1 MEMQVDEHTK
11 RVLQES
17 ITTATQE
24 REALQEMER
33 ALELSAAFY
42 KKEVAAQRREKR
54 VLEKAISE
62 SLLRVS
68 GHRYRHD
75 INYTESPITRVRRHV
90 ASSSNGRKV
99 DPPSSIRR
107 RRHRASALNGHTWPS
122 AVVAEEVA
130 EEAAATASLE
140 CAVCLDELYSSP
152 CAMLSHQ
159 GVLIC
164 SHVLHIKCAAK
175 CYHAQSLCPICR
187 KSFDALRPI

>member
-1 MEMQVDEHTK
+1 MATMEMQVDEH
-11 RVLQES
+11 
-17 ITTATQE
+17 
-24 REALQEMER
+24 LQEMER
-33 ALELSAAFY
+33 ALELSAASY

-90 ASSSNGRKV
+90 ASSSNGREV

-122 AVVAEEVA
+122 PVVAEEVA

-140 CAVCLDELYSSP
+140 CAVCLDKLNSSP

-164 SHVLHIKCAAK
+164 SHVFHIKCAAE
-175 CYHAQSLCPICR
+175 CYHVQSLCSICR
-187 KSFDALRPI
+187 KPFDALRII

>member
-1 MEMQVDEHTK
+1 MEMQVDEHTM

-42 KKEVAAQRREKR
+42 KKEVAAHRREKR
-54 VLEKAISE
+54 VWDKAISE

-90 ASSSNGRKV
+90 VSSSNGREV

-107 RRHRASALNGHTWPS
+107 RRPRASALNGHTWPS
-122 AVVAEEVA
+122 PVVAEEVA

-140 CAVCLDELYSSP
+140 CAVCLDELCSSL
-152 CAMLSHQ
+152 CAMLSHK

-164 SHVLHIKCAAK
+164 SHVFHIKCATEF
-175 CYHAQSLCPICR
+175 YHVQSLCSICR
-187 KSFDALRPI
+187 RPFDALVPI

>member
-1 MEMQVDEHTK
+1 MQVDEDME
-11 RVLQES
+11 RVLQAS

-107 RRHRASALNGHTWPS
+107 RRHRASALPL
-122 AVVAEEVA
+122 AVVAEEVV

>member
-1 MEMQVDEHTK
+1 MATMEMQVDEH
-11 RVLQES
+11 
-17 ITTATQE
+17 
-24 REALQEMER
+24 LQEMER

-90 ASSSNGRKV
+90 ASSSNGREV

-130 EEAAATASLE
+130 EEAAVLSA
-140 CAVCLDELYSSP
+140 LDIFYLFTP
-152 CAMLSHQ
+152 
-159 GVLIC
+159 
-164 SHVLHIKCAAK
+164 
-175 CYHAQSLCPICR
+175 
-187 KSFDALRPI
+187 